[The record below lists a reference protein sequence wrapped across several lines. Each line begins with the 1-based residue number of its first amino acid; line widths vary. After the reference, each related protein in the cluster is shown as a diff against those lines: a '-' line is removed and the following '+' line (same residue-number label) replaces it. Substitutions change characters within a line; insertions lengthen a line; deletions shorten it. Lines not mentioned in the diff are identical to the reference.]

1 MKSFRRIL
9 FPTDFSPTATH
20 AFDYALGIA
29 RTLKARLSI
38 LHVIDEQADLRGF
51 YLPHLAYEQVE
62 ADIATAAR
70 RMMEDFCAGIEGFL
84 NHEGAVV
91 AGVPHTE
98 ILDAAHEQDI
108 DLIVMGTHGWAGLE
122 HLLFG
127 STAERV
133 VRHAPCP
140 VLTVRSDNNR

>member
-1 MKSFRRIL
+1 MKAFQHIL
-9 FPTDFSPTATH
+9 FPTDFSPIADH
-20 AFDYALGIA
+20 AFGYAREIA
-29 RTLKARLSI
+29 RRFEARLSI

-51 YLPHLAYEQVE
+51 YLPHNAYEKVE
-62 ADIATAAR
+62 ADIASSAR
-70 RMMEDFCAGIEGFL
+70 RMMDTFCAGIEGIPQ
-84 NHEGAVV
+84 HEGEVV
-91 AGVPHTE
+91 SGVPHNE
-98 ILDAAHEQDI
+98 IIAAAQQQDI

-140 VLTVRSDNNR
+140 VMTVRPEAQ

>member
-1 MKSFRRIL
+1 MKSFQRIL
-9 FPTDFSPTATH
+9 FPTDFSPIAAH
-20 AFDYALGIA
+20 AFGYALGIA
-29 RTLKARLSI
+29 QKFGARLFL

-70 RMMEDFCAGIEGFL
+70 TMMATFRAGIEGYAD
-84 NHEGAVV
+84 HQGTVV
-91 AGVPHTE
+91 SGVPHAE
-98 ILDAAHEQDI
+98 ILKAAKAQEV
-108 DLIVMGTHGWAGLE
+108 DLIVMGTHGLAGVE

-133 VRHAPCP
+133 VRQAGCP
-140 VLTVRSDNNR
+140 VLTVRPDAE

>member
-1 MKSFRRIL
+1 MKSFQHIL
-9 FPTDFSPTATH
+9 FPTDFSPIAEH
-20 AFDYALGIA
+20 AFGYALELA
-29 RTLKARLSI
+29 RRFGARLSI

-70 RMMEDFCAGIEGFL
+70 RMMEAFCAGIEGID

-91 AGVPHTE
+91 SGVPHAA
-98 ILDAAHEQDI
+98 ILAAAREQDV
-108 DLIVMGTHGWAGLE
+108 DLIVMGTHGLAGVE

-133 VRHAPCP
+133 VRYAPCP
-140 VLTVRSDNNR
+140 VLTVRPEDK